1 MFQMN
6 NTHHGRVCDDIIQ
19 DTGDIYPQEYAILGK

>member
-6 NTHHGRVCDDIIQ
+6 NKHHGRVRDDIIQ
-19 DTGDIYPQEYAILGK
+19 DTGDTYPQEHAILGK